1 MERITA
7 RSEGDFFTVLYG
19 SLWIAALSAIWFF
32 CRADPEAPV
41 KYAVEPPEEAKP
53 GWKGEVLEKPTL
65 KVLVLCK
72 YITVLQLTSSRSQD
86 HLTPQQQE
94 KRLGAPTPPQQMAS
108 TAQWRKQKLR
118 R

>member
-41 KYAVEPPEEAKP
+41 KYVVEPPEQANP

-65 KVLVLCK
+65 KVLIV
-72 YITVLQLTSSRSQD
+72 YEYTTVRQLTYSGLGILPNTMLRPCNRRSTRARQPLYSRW
-86 HLTPQQQE
+86 HRP
-94 KRLGAPTPPQQMAS
+94 RN
-108 TAQWRKQKLR
+108 
-118 R
+118 